1 MIIYLL
7 KQDESVSTFSFSLSF
22 IVEEVGQGCQK
33 CGMNRPEPRVWT
45 TTRRTRSLSGMHWAS
60 LPEQKCRF
68 SAWGPFSPRQ
78 GFSEKVLCQ
87 RKLQTQPEET
97 WSVRASGASQK
108 GRAESLMSKEER
120 DNMRWLSLTSSSR
133 ALSLSSLSTPWSV
146 SWSQVLPSPS
156 PGQTNSDLAEKCA
169 C

>member
-1 MIIYLL
+1 MSEMW
-7 KQDESVSTFSFSLSF
+7 DEQARAKSADNHKKDQISFWDELGKPACAK
-22 IVEEVGQGCQK
+22 VQ
-33 CGMNRPEPRVWT
+33 
-45 TTRRTRSLSGMHWAS
+45 
-60 LPEQKCRF
+60 RF
-68 SAWGPFSPRQ
+68 SAWGPFSLRQ

-97 WSVRASGASQK
+97 WIVKASGASQK

-133 ALSLSSLSTPWSV
+133 ALSLSSHSTLWSV

-156 PGQTNSDLAEKCA
+156 PGQTNSALAEKCA